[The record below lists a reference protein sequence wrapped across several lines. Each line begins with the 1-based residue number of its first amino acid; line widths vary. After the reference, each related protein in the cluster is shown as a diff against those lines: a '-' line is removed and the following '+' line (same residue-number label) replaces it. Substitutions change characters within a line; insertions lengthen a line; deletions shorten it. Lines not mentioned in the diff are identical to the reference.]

1 MIERGRG
8 HRKLKALPL
17 SLWGLRSVE
26 LGGIAPRPRW
36 SARMVAAAGV
46 VLIMVGVLAV
56 KLAQLQVYDS
66 MALAGLARANTVH
79 RVVLQ
84 ADRGII
90 YDRHG
95 APLVQNTPVWNLQIV
110 PGDLPVDARQR
121 GSELAAI
128 ATLTGQPENQLE
140 SSLGSADPFAP
151 LRVGPDLTDAQVL
164 SINERLPDLPGVSIA
179 QHAVRTYAEPLIFGH
194 VIGYVGPL
202 DDSDVVRLK
211 PLGYQPD
218 EVVGKVGVEAGLESL
233 LRGTDGWADVEV
245 DARGQVVKTIAIQP
259 PVAGHSVYLT
269 LDASLQRATAQALAS
284 GLRRDHKTAGASVVL
299 DPQSGEI
306 LAMVSLPAYDT
317 NLFTHGISRA
327 DYNRLVTD
335 PDRPLLNRAIA
346 GQYAPGSTFKM
357 VTATAGLQE
366 GKITPQTM
374 LGCPS
379 YLSYGG
385 WVYHNWASWNL
396 GYMNV
401 AKALAVS
408 CDTFFYQ
415 VAAMVGDVTLARYA
429 RAFGFG
435 QAKTIEMPGAQP
447 GLVPDRIWKQLQC
460 EAPDLNS
467 DACRWTLGDTI
478 TFGIGQSA
486 LLTTPLN
493 QAVYVAA
500 LANGGAVLQP
510 TLVHQVAD
518 ASGHLL
524 TTHERQLADTVPA
537 SAATLQTVR
546 EGMRE
551 EINRPYN
558 MNYWFRAAGVPADG
572 GGKTGTA
579 QWGGSGLN
587 LPTHA
592 WFVCFAPYTQP
603 DIALSIFVE
612 QGELSEVEA
621 APIGVQIMKF
631 YNGSRAAIH
640 AATPK
645 PSA

>member
-1 MIERGRG
+1 
-8 HRKLKALPL
+8 
-17 SLWGLRSVE
+17 VE
-26 LGGIAPRPRW
+26 LGGVAPRPRW
-36 SARMVAAAGV
+36 SARLVAAAGIV
-46 VLIMVGVLAV
+46 VLMIGVLSL
-56 KLAQLQVYDS
+56 KLTQLQMFDS
-66 MALAGLARANTVH
+66 ATLAGLARSNTVH
-79 RVVLQ
+79 HVVLE

-95 APLVQNTPVWNLQIV
+95 VALVQNTPVWNLQVV
-110 PGDLPVDARQR
+110 PADMPAGARER
-121 GSELAAI
+121 VAELATL
-128 ATLTGQPENQLE
+128 ATLTGQPEDRLE
-140 SSLGSADPFAP
+140 TSLAAADQFAP
-151 LRVGPDLTDAQVL
+151 ARLGADLTDAQVL
-164 SINERLPDLPGVSIA
+164 TINERLPSLAGASLT
-179 QHAVRTYAEPLIFGH
+179 HRAVRTYVEPLTFGH

-202 DDSDVVRLK
+202 DDADLKRLR
-211 PLGYQPD
+211 PRGYQPD
-218 EVVGKVGVEAGLESL
+218 EVVGKVGVEAGLESI

-245 DARGQVVKTIAIQP
+245 DARGQIVRTIAMQP
-259 PVAGHSVYLT
+259 AVAGQSVYLT
-269 LDASLQRATAQALAS
+269 IDASLQRATAQALAW
-284 GLRRDHKTAGASVVL
+284 GLQRDHKTAGASVVL
-299 DPQSGEI
+299 DPESGEV
-306 LAMVSLPAYDT
+306 LALVSLPGYDT
-317 NLFTHGISRA
+317 NLFTHGISQA
-327 DYNRLVTD
+327 DYDRLVTN

-385 WVYHNWASWNL
+385 WVYHNWASYNL
-396 GYMNV
+396 GSMNV

-435 QAKTIEMPGAQP
+435 QAKNIEMPGVEA
-447 GLVPDRIWKQLQC
+447 GLVPDRIWKQLEC
-460 EAPDLNS
+460 GIPDLNS

-500 LANGGAVLQP
+500 LANGGSVMQP
-510 TLVHQVAD
+510 TLVHLVRD
-518 ASGHLL
+518 ASGRVTATQQREVVSH
-524 TTHERQLADTVPA
+524 VPA
-537 SAATLQTVR
+537 SPDNLQAVR

-558 MNYWFRAAGVPADG
+558 LNYWFRAAGVPADG

-579 QWGGSGLN
+579 QWGGSGLD

-592 WFVCFAPYTQP
+592 WFVFFAPYAQP
-603 DIALSIFVE
+603 DVAMSIFVE
-612 QGELSEVEA
+612 RGELSEVEA
-621 APIGVQIMKF
+621 APIGVDIMRF
-631 YNGSRAAIH
+631 FNGNRGAIH
-640 AATPK
+640 AATP
-645 PSA
+645 SSNT

>member
-1 MIERGRG
+1 MIEDRGFGR
-8 HRKLKALPL
+8 
-17 SLWGLRSVE
+17 WVE
-26 LGGIAPRPRW
+26 LGGVAPRPRW
-36 SARMVAAAGV
+36 SARMVAAAGIV
-46 VLIMVGVLAV
+46 VLMIGVLSL
-56 KLAQLQVYDS
+56 KLTQLQMFDAS
-66 MALAGLARANTVH
+66 TLAGLARSNTIH
-79 RVVLQ
+79 RVVIE

-95 APLVQNTPVWNLQIV
+95 VPLVQNTPIWNLQVV
-110 PGDLPVDARQR
+110 PADLPADSRERAA
-121 GSELAAI
+121 ELATL
-128 ATLTGQPENQLE
+128 ATLTGQSEDQLE
-140 SSLGSADPFAP
+140 TSLAVADQFGSVR
-151 LRVGPDLTDAQVL
+151 LGPVLTDAEL
-164 SINERLPDLPGVSIA
+164 LAINERLPTLAGASLT
-179 QHAVRTYAEPLIFGH
+179 HRGVRTYVEPLTFGH
-194 VIGYVGPL
+194 VVGYVGPL
-202 DDSDVVRLK
+202 DDADLKRLR
-211 PLGYQPD
+211 PRGYQPD
-218 EVVGKVGVEAGLESL
+218 ELVGKVGVEAGLEPL

-245 DARGQVVKTIAIQP
+245 DARGQVVRTIAMQHA
-259 PVAGHSVYLT
+259 VAGQAVYLT
-269 LDASLQRATAQALAS
+269 IDASLQRATAQALAA
-284 GLRRDHKTAGASVVL
+284 GLQRDHKTAGASVVL
-299 DPQSGEI
+299 DPQSGEV
-306 LAMVSLPAYDT
+306 LALVSMPGYDT
-317 NLFTHGISRA
+317 NLFTHGISQA
-327 DYNRLVTD
+327 DYDRLVTN

-385 WVYHNWASWNL
+385 WVYHNWAAYNL
-396 GYMNV
+396 GSMNV

-435 QAKTIEMPGAQP
+435 QTKGIEMPGVEA

-460 EAPDLNS
+460 GVPDLDS
-467 DACRWTLGDTI
+467 DTCRWTLGDTI

-500 LANGGAVLQP
+500 LANGGAVMQP
-510 TLVHQVAD
+510 TLVHLVRD
-518 ASGHLL
+518 ASGRV
-524 TTHERQLADTVPA
+524 TETQQREVVNKVPA
-537 SAATLQTVR
+537 SPDNLQAVR

-579 QWGGSGLN
+579 QWGGSGLD

-592 WFVCFAPYTQP
+592 WFVFFAPYAQP
-603 DIALSIFVE
+603 DVAMSIFVE
-612 QGELSEVEA
+612 RGELSEVEA
-621 APIGVQIMKF
+621 APIGVDIMKF

-640 AATPK
+640 VTTPLTT
-645 PSA
+645 P

>member
-1 MIERGRG
+1 
-8 HRKLKALPL
+8 
-17 SLWGLRSVE
+17 
-26 LGGIAPRPRW
+26 
-36 SARMVAAAGV
+36 MVAAASIV
-46 VLIMVGVLAV
+46 VLMIGVLSL
-56 KLAQLQVYDS
+56 KLTQLQMFDS
-66 MALAGLARANTVH
+66 ATLAGLARSNTVH
-79 RVVLQ
+79 RVVLE

-95 APLVQNTPVWNLQIV
+95 VPLVQNTPVWNLQVV
-110 PGDLPVDARQR
+110 PANLPNDWRDRAT
-121 GSELAAI
+121 ELATL
-128 ATLTGQPENQLE
+128 ATLTGQPEDQLE
-140 SSLGSADPFAP
+140 TSLAVADQFA
-151 LRVGPDLTDAQVL
+151 LVRLGPDLSDAQVL
-164 SINERLPDLPGVSIA
+164 AINERLPVLVGASLA
-179 QHAVRTYAEPLIFGH
+179 HRGVRTYVQPLTFGH
-194 VIGYVGPL
+194 VVGYVGPL
-202 DDSDVVRLK
+202 DDADLK
-211 PLGYQPD
+211 LLRPRGYQPD
-218 EVVGKVGVEAGLESL
+218 ELVGKVGVEAGLESV

-245 DARGQVVKTIAIQP
+245 DARGQIVRTIAMQA
-259 PVAGHSVYLT
+259 PVSGQAVYLT
-269 LDASLQRATAQALAS
+269 IDASLQRATAQALAA
-284 GLRRDHKTAGASVVL
+284 GLQRDGKTAGASVVL
-299 DPQSGEI
+299 DPQSGEV
-306 LAMVSLPAYDT
+306 LAMVSLPGYDT
-317 NLFTHGISRA
+317 NLFTHGISQA
-327 DYNRLVTD
+327 DYDRLVTN

-379 YLSYGG
+379 YLSYNG
-385 WVYHNWASWNL
+385 WVYHNWASYNL
-396 GYMNV
+396 GSMNV

-435 QAKTIEMPGAQP
+435 QTKNIEMPGVEP

-460 EAPDLNS
+460 GVPDLNS

-500 LANGGAVLQP
+500 LANGGSVMQP
-510 TLVHQVAD
+510 TLVHLVRD
-518 ASGHLL
+518 ASGRITATQQREIVNH
-524 TTHERQLADTVPA
+524 VPA
-537 SAATLQTVR
+537 SPDNLQAVR

-558 MNYWFRAAGVPADG
+558 LNYWFRAAGVPSDG

-579 QWGGSGLN
+579 QWGGSGLD

-592 WFVCFAPYTQP
+592 WFVFFAPYAQP
-603 DIALSIFVE
+603 DVAMSIFVE
-612 QGELSEVEA
+612 RGELSEVEA
-621 APIGVQIMKF
+621 APIGVDIMRF
-631 YNGSRAAIH
+631 FNGNRGTIH
-640 AATPK
+640 ATTPST
-645 PSA
+645 PT